1 MLSRS
6 QRARRGVAELGG
18 FAETQTPKQPLTL
31 GRRVPMSK
39 MNVPKTNIK
48 KEAHA
53 YRLHQAADLL
63 LWFAEQHPGEYH
75 FDPKTNT
82 LGRKTRRTGY

>member
-53 YRLHQAADLL
+53 YRRSFGARAVAASKDFNSRSASMSLPSL
-63 LWFAEQHPGEYH
+63 
-75 FDPKTNT
+75 
-82 LGRKTRRTGY
+82 RKACESR